1 MTDFNKKVILSSF
14 IKGQFNYCSLLW
26 MFSTRIV
33 NHKINRLH
41 EKRSI
46 ALLTHETS
54 TFNDTLSETNDT
66 TIYVKNIQTLMTE
79 FYKYL

>member
-26 MFSTRIV
+26 MFNTRAV
-33 NHKINRLH
+33 NHKINRLN

-46 ALLTHETS
+46 ALLNHETS
-54 TFNDTLSETNDT
+54 TFNDTLSKSNDT
-66 TIYVKNIQTLMTE
+66 AM
-79 FYKYL
+79 